1 MTDIPERRTADRR
14 RTRRGGRR
22 NSDPLTPG
30 LRAEIDEYFI
40 MLERVLAEIR
50 TALDVD
56 NLQRARDS
64 AAELRAVSE
73 AIGGV
78 LAPRRSIDLPD

>member
-1 MTDIPERRTADRR
+1 MTNIHERRAAERR

-22 NSDPLTPG
+22 NSDPLSPG

-40 MLERVLAEIR
+40 VLERVLAEIR

-56 NLQRARDS
+56 NVQRARDG

-73 AIGGV
+73 AIGAV
-78 LAPRRSIDLPD
+78 LATRRSHLSQD